1 MLVSSRRSLNKVTY
15 APVRP
20 DDADVESGAI
30 LKRKRTLETAA
41 MVRALH
47 VSERETAELKARA
60 ADDPGLTAAAEAMG
74 SLAAAAPSRAGS
86 TIWTALAQVPQ
97 EDVVRVGRELAALRR
112 THRTNLVRAAR
123 ELVAAYEA
131 AVPEAPPT
139 YGSLVPLVSR
149 TTEPVTSLGPSALA
163 AGLETAGLR
172 PLRTAIVV
180 EAPRPS
186 TPTRP
191 RGVRPGL
198 LEALQWARDSA
209 PARAEALGRLA
220 TLYRRDV
227 GLIWPADLDSFIVDE
242 VGESQ
247 DEPDW
252 TDELIDGFEESMRVE
267 PIGRLHLE
275 RIDMTPVTVVR
286 GELMHSVPLA
296 PGESVSLIHREW
308 SSRTTEFE
316 KVVSEEFEQ
325 STEEG
330 VTENTDL
337 SSATE
342 SQSRHSKS
350 LNMEATASASY
361 GIASGS
367 VTIGYGTTSDDETAK
382 KDSRNHAIGVTR
394 KASAR
399 TRQEHKVT
407 FTVKQ
412 EAGVEDESVR
422 TLVNHSTT
430 EPLRVD
436 YHQLMR
442 KWQVDLYRH
451 GLRLTYDIVVP
462 SPGIDLLAQLDRLRE
477 LDLSLGSTFEFPL
490 LPSQVT
496 PGNWQ
501 TLAARHGADVEP
513 PPRQTERLFAQR
525 NFAAASPEAAPL
537 EYQTFDFEIPADYR
551 VRRGEFV
558 GFFSFYG
565 NGLFEVM
572 MDRAPGIEEDG
583 DAEVEANQH
592 YGSGLEHLIG
602 AQGTVAV
609 IMLLHRVRAGH
620 AQAALEVEL
629 TPEALAA
636 WQGRAWAAL
645 RRAALEQ
652 WQARREQAQ
661 AERDRLAAEVAKW
674 DALSLR
680 RLEREELM
688 KTVLKWIF
696 GPEFDLMAGSVRRLF
711 DTSGDVATVEPS
723 RLSEEQWARVMGA
736 GEFIKFLHQAIEWEN
751 VLAFPY
757 PYFWDHPKNHYHKR
771 FLHHPDSLYRAFLRA
786 GAARVVL
793 PVRPGFE
800 ESFTRL
806 FEAGGFDAALDDDH
820 PYLTIAQEIGNFA
833 ATRYTGIP
841 SSEGDAGADPEASE
855 APERGVRI
863 ATWYEYT
870 PLSALDITVNT
881 PLVEMA

>member
-1 MLVSSRRSLNKVTY
+1 
-15 APVRP
+15 
-20 DDADVESGAI
+20 
-30 LKRKRTLETAA
+30 
-41 MVRALH
+41 
-47 VSERETAELKARA
+47 
-60 ADDPGLTAAAEAMG
+60 
-74 SLAAAAPSRAGS
+74 
-86 TIWTALAQVPQ
+86 
-97 EDVVRVGRELAALRR
+97 
-112 THRTNLVRAAR
+112 
-123 ELVAAYEA
+123 
-131 AVPEAPPT
+131 
-139 YGSLVPLVSR
+139 
-149 TTEPVTSLGPSALA
+149 
-163 AGLETAGLR
+163 
-172 PLRTAIVV
+172 
-180 EAPRPS
+180 
-186 TPTRP
+186 
-191 RGVRPGL
+191 
-198 LEALQWARDSA
+198 
-209 PARAEALGRLA
+209 
-220 TLYRRDV
+220 
-227 GLIWPADLDSFIVDE
+227 
-242 VGESQ
+242 
-247 DEPDW
+247 
-252 TDELIDGFEESMRVE
+252 
-267 PIGRLHLE
+267 
-275 RIDMTPVTVVR
+275 
-286 GELMHSVPLA
+286 
-296 PGESVSLIHREW
+296 
-308 SSRTTEFE
+308 
-316 KVVSEEFEQ
+316 
-325 STEEG
+325 
-330 VTENTDL
+330 
-337 SSATE
+337 
-342 SQSRHSKS
+342 
-350 LNMEATASASY
+350 
-361 GIASGS
+361 
-367 VTIGYGTTSDDETAK
+367 
-382 KDSRNHAIGVTR
+382 
-394 KASAR
+394 
-399 TRQEHKVT
+399 
-407 FTVKQ
+407 
-412 EAGVEDESVR
+412 
-422 TLVNHSTT
+422 
-430 EPLRVD
+430 
-436 YHQLMR
+436 
-442 KWQVDLYRH
+442 
-451 GLRLTYDIVVP
+451 
-462 SPGIDLLAQLDRLRE
+462 
-477 LDLSLGSTFEFPL
+477 
-490 LPSQVT
+490 
-496 PGNWQ
+496 
-501 TLAARHGADVEP
+501 
-513 PPRQTERLFAQR
+513 
-525 NFAAASPEAAPL
+525 
-537 EYQTFDFEIPADYR
+537 
-551 VRRGEFV
+551 
-558 GFFSFYG
+558 
-565 NGLFEVM
+565 
-572 MDRAPGIEEDG
+572 
-583 DAEVEANQH
+583 
-592 YGSGLEHLIG
+592 
-602 AQGTVAV
+602 VAV